1 MAGPDVCTCS
11 SRSHLKALL
20 IRNVLENSVYKQM
33 CMQDCW
39 IVNQYLGR
47 ETGRW
52 FNSLNLLFSVFSE
65 SLQGDSYLSLHSTF
79 PILTD
84 CGQAKNLYF
93 SAGAQSDLP
102 IRKIQSKFKM
112 FRDFPGGSVVK
123 NLPRN
128 AGEVGLIPGWG
139 TKIPHATEQLSPSTT
154 TTEPQRCD
162 YWRLLSLST
171 ATKDPACYN

>member
-1 MAGPDVCTCS
+1 MFWKIQYTNRCVCRT
-11 SRSHLKALL
+11 A
-20 IRNVLENSVYKQM
+20 E
-33 CMQDCW
+33 
-39 IVNQYLGR
+39 VNQYLGR

-52 FNSLNLLFSVFSE
+52 FNSLNLFFSVFSE
-65 SLQGDSYLSLHSTF
+65 SLQGDSYPSLHSTF

-93 SAGAQSDLP
+93 SAGAQSDQP

-139 TKIPHATEQLSPSTT
+139 TKIPHAAEQLGPSST
-154 TTEPQRCD
+154 TTEPQSCN
-162 YWRLLSLST
+162 YWQLWSLST
-171 ATKDPACYN
+171 ATKDPACYNQDPMQQINTKKKKLKSRMSRV